1 MKQATIRDA
10 RNSLTSLVREVEC
23 GKPVR
28 LTRRGKPVA
37 VIVSENDYERLTSTR
52 PSRKDPWLALQE
64 WRATLPTGY
73 SGVADLEVD
82 SWRDRS
88 PDGGRKS
95 PWPA

>member
-1 MKQATIRDA
+1 MKQTTIRDA
-10 RNSLTSLVREVEC
+10 RNSLTRLLHDVES

-37 VIVSENDYERLTSTR
+37 VIVSEGDYERLTSTR

-64 WRATLPTGY
+64 WRAGLPAGY
-73 SGVADLEVD
+73 AGIADTEVE

-95 PWPA
+95 PWDA